1 MSLSCSSTLVIQSCS
16 VLQRQGWQGVC
27 LQTAQA
33 WAAQQGHDYRFI
45 GDEIFDLVP
54 TWYMDKVGT
63 KLPVA
68 TDYARLLLLQQALKE
83 GYGQVLWLDA
93 DVVVFDPAL
102 QLEFAGTC
110 AFGQEG
116 WVQPGKRG
124 FELRRNVSNALCVF
138 RQGCVVLPF
147 LLHTVASLVHRV
159 DAAHI
164 APQFVGP
171 KLLNALHP
179 LCNFALLPQVG
190 ALSPPVVD
198 ELYRGEGPALAL
210 LRAGCAKPLQAANVC
225 ASLVDA
231 ESAAAVVATL
241 AGRGWL

>member
-1 MSLSCSSTLVIQSCS
+1 MSSPGSTTLVIQSCS
-16 VLQRQGWQGVC
+16 PAQRLGWQGAC
-27 LQTAQA
+27 LATVRD
-33 WAAQQGHDYRFI
+33 WAVHQGYDYRFI

-54 TWYMDKVGT
+54 SWYLAKVDA

-68 TDYARLLLLQQALKE
+68 TDYARLLLLQRALDE

-110 AFGQEG
+110 AFGQEN
-116 WVQPGKRG
+116 WVQPGRRG
-124 FELRRNVSNALCVF
+124 LEVRRNVSNALCVF

-147 LLHTVASLVHRV
+147 LLHTVVSLVQRV
-159 DAAHI
+159 EAAHI

-179 LCNFALLPQVG
+179 LCDFALLPQVG
-190 ALSPPVVD
+190 ALSPPVVED
-198 ELYRGEGPALAL
+198 LYRGEGAALAL
-210 LRAGCAKPLQAANVC
+210 LRASCTQPLQAVNVC

-231 ESAAAVVATL
+231 DSAASVVATL
-241 AGRGWL
+241 VGRGSL